1 LYLEHKARE
10 QRIKEWDMSAREDKP
25 RDVSRRNFWDDLAP
39 WNTRMQDLMQDLWS
53 RSPFPGDYAPG
64 GELHESDEAFTV
76 ELDLPGVDKADI
88 TIDVLGRRLMVHGS
102 RTTREHQGVMRHST
116 RMSGS
121 FRYEAVLPVPVDE
134 QAVTAALTD
143 GVLTITMPKST
154 TAKATHIEV
163 K

>member
-1 LYLEHKARE
+1 
-10 QRIKEWDMSAREDKP
+10 MSEREDKG
-25 RDVSRRNFWDDLAP
+25 RDVPRRSFWDDFAP
-39 WNTRMQDLMQDLWS
+39 WNTRVQELMADLWS
-53 RSPFPGDYAPG
+53 RTPFPGDFAPG
-64 GELHESDEAFTV
+64 SELNESDEAFTV

-88 TIDVLGRRLMVHGS
+88 TIDVLGRRLLVHGS
-102 RTTREHQGVMRHST
+102 RTARAHQGVMRHST

-134 QAVTAALTD
+134 QGVTAALTD

-163 K
+163 N

>member
-1 LYLEHKARE
+1 
-10 QRIKEWDMSAREDKP
+10 MSDREDKP
-25 RDVSRRNFWDDLAP
+25 RDVSRRSFWDDFAP
-39 WNTRMQDLMQDLWS
+39 WNTRVQDLMQDLWS
-53 RSPFPGDYAPG
+53 RAPFPGDYAPG

-102 RTTREHQGVMRHST
+102 RTTRTHQGVMRHST

-121 FRYEAVLPVPVDE
+121 FRYEAVLPVPIDE

>member
-1 LYLEHKARE
+1 MSSSPNKPEDNKPEDMAR
-10 QRIKEWDMSAREDKP
+10 RS
-25 RDVSRRNFWDDLAP
+25 FWDDIAP

-53 RSPFPGDYAPG
+53 RSPFPGDFVPG
-64 GELHESDEAFTV
+64 SELHETDDAFTV

-88 TIDVLGRRLMVHGS
+88 TIDVMGRRLTAHGS
-102 RTTREHQGVMRHST
+102 RTVKEHGAVMRHST
-116 RMSGS
+116 RMTGS

-134 QAVTAALTD
+134 QAVTAGLKD